1 MTISNTEENEE
12 GSTTENIQ
20 KHQLTEMNLHF
31 KLPVQ
36 YTDSKE
42 LHIDT
47 INDLELV
54 ETMDTEC
61 KPIYEYTF
69 KPRSTS
75 GSIIMKQ
82 ISRYYSSNVD
92 FLKDTQK

>member
-54 ETMDTEC
+54 GLRDRLPYYGLE
-61 KPIYEYTF
+61 
-69 KPRSTS
+69 S
-75 GSIIMKQ
+75 KQ
-82 ISRYYSSNVD
+82 AGYYIALTPGE
-92 FLKDTQK
+92 LKNFSAEFTL